1 MADYNSIQ
9 AILDSS
15 DNLVCLLNN
24 SKKDD
29 DTLNCP
35 GVDWFQFNG
44 GAASTIYYSGNS
56 WMGFGA
62 SSEHLKVNR
71 RDAAVYSFWREEGT
85 LYGTYD
91 FLRLK
96 WQGYSVYSSTSTSER
111 LTWEV
116 ILFSTGDIFLN
127 VIDVPNTTGANS
139 LLSYSF
145 IMNTSNRQVSFYHL
159 DDTGTTYDVVPGVI
173 EIEEPVNR
181 YFLVR
186 AEDIIYTFVEGAL
199 TPLDATE
206 MESTV
211 FLAHGCLRDQIDFA
225 VLQTVHDPEIYEWQA
240 EADKNIKQID
250 VTMTGT
256 ALPQTV
262 TQTFRL
268 DRPDIKGIQAITT
281 VYTGDSTVSLS
292 VDGGVTYKA
301 YLEGAWQEMTGM
313 DGMSIASLELVTLEQ
328 WAELATEAAAIMV
341 RVLLIPDSSVESI
354 TISYIN

>member
-1 MADYNSIQ
+1 MADYNSVQ
-9 AILDSS
+9 AILDSTA
-15 DNLVCLLNN
+15 NLACLLNN
-24 SKKDD
+24 SKRDD

-35 GVDWFQFNG
+35 GVDWFQFS
-44 GAASTIYYSGNS
+44 GAAAATIYYSGNS

-62 SSEHLKVNR
+62 NGEHLKVNR

-85 LYGTYD
+85 LYGVYN

-96 WQGYSVYSSTSTSER
+96 WQGYSIYSSTSASER
-111 LTWEV
+111 LTWEA

-127 VIDVPNTTGANS
+127 VIDVPSTTGTNG
-139 LLSYSF
+139 LLSYTF
-145 IMNTSNRQVSFYHL
+145 AMDTNNRQVSFYHL
-159 DDTGTTYDVVPGVI
+159 DDTGTTYNVVPGQI
-173 EIEEPVNR
+173 RIEEPIDR
-181 YFLVR
+181 HFLVK
-186 AEDIIYTFVEGAL
+186 ADNVIYTFSGGVL
-199 TPLDATE
+199 TALDATE

-211 FLAHGCLRDQIDFA
+211 FMVHGCLRDEVDFT
-225 VLQTVHDPEIYEWQA
+225 VLQTLHNPEIYEWQA
-240 EADKNIKQID
+240 EADKSIAGID
-250 VTMTGT
+250 VAMTGI

-268 DRPDIKGIQAITT
+268 DRSDIKGIQAITA
-281 VYTGDSTVSLS
+281 VYTGDPTVTLS